1 MIPQVVR
8 VSAAGVR
15 FFPKNL
21 GALAPWRAFAPR
33 LTISPGTGG
42 VNCVKSYAFGT

>member
-1 MIPQVVR
+1 MIPQVIR

-21 GALAPWRAFAPR
+21 GALAPAVSDEMEI
-33 LTISPGTGG
+33 TISAEAIKG
-42 VNCVKSYAFGT
+42 